1 MKKTTLCF
9 VAVLCTVAAHAQNAN
24 SSAVQQIKCQL
35 NDVVGVGMAGGNN
48 GGGNGNGGGS
58 SVEMPLNGTTAMGS
72 GIESPE
78 FKVNLF
84 SNANF
89 DVSVQ
94 ASSNTFTYTGT
105 ATSGTNMPVK
115 DVLSVIITENNTGGN
130 ISNGYNAYQS
140 VNGTTGKRVIG
151 DGQIGVS
158 SFGFKYKANPGFNYP
173 AGTYTTDILYT
184 ITKH

>member
-1 MKKTTLCF
+1 MKKTTLCI
-9 VAVLCTVAAHAQNAN
+9 AALLCAIAAHAQNAS
-24 SSAVQQIKCQL
+24 SSAVQQIRCQL

-48 GGGNGNGGGS
+48 GGGNGSGGS

-94 ASSNTFTYTGT
+94 ASSNAFTYTGA

-115 DVLSVIITENNTGGN
+115 DVLSVIITDNNTGGDVT
-130 ISNGYNAYQS
+130 NGYNNYQS

-151 DGQIGVS
+151 NGQIGTS